1 MGLDCYVYT
10 SKATVDEIEASWD
23 EWNDSNNDT
32 SEADKPDLTNEI
44 WYGRKTHAIMG
55 LLLENYQGE
64 DNCEYILIDNDRI
77 DGFKELFKREVILP
91 NLFDECELS
100 SFKELLD
107 ALEEVPEDDYIY
119 FYAWY

>member
-10 SKATVDEIEASWD
+10 SKATVDEIEAAWV
-23 EWNDSNNDT
+23 EWHDRNLDS
-32 SEADKPDLTNEI
+32 SEADRPDLTNEI
-44 WYGRKTHAIMG
+44 WYGRKTHTIMS

-91 NLFDECELS
+91 NLFDEYELN

-107 ALEEVPEDDYIY
+107 ALEEVPEDVYIY

>member
-44 WYGRKTHAIMG
+44 WYGRKTHTIMEI
-55 LLLENYQGE
+55 LLENYQGE
-64 DNCEYILIDNDRI
+64 DNSEYILIDNDRI

-91 NLFDECELS
+91 NLFDEYELS
-100 SFKELLD
+100 SFKELID